1 MPKDQMLIIGEIS
14 PYLRGYIV
22 TMHAIVTLSPLFYK
36 CVEQH
41 AFTKSGTFINAISRI
56 TTQLEN
62 HYGCTT
68 V

>member
-1 MPKDQMLIIGEIS
+1 MPKDQMLIIGEMS

-36 CVEQH
+36 QH